1 MEITLLLARYV
12 LQGKGWQL
20 EKGEKKA
27 IVLGVSSVLL
37 FRLLV
42 VKRKR

>member
-20 EKGEKKA
+20 EKGDKKA
-27 IVLGVSSVLL
+27 IVLGVGSILL
-37 FRLLV
+37 FLLLV
-42 VKRKR
+42 VKSKR